1 MGRYRTRAFAANPCL
16 ALAAAVLSL
25 SGCGAML
32 TGHSLRGSPGEFRSG
47 SAADAGSID
56 ARPVADLT
64 GMEIGLPRFFVGVA
78 MARAYPND
86 SALDSATVYDF
97 SMVYDLSSRLAFE
110 ALVGVWDIPDR
121 PLPGAGSTLDMRP
134 LIASLQ
140 VNLLQSPK
148 WRAYAVGGGGI
159 ALNDYELGQPHRTA
173 LMTGSGS
180 TLYNV
185 VVDNCV
191 LVQLGGGVEL
201 YSDADAAITVALEM
215 RYVMGEADVTEQLD
229 ISTTNTDADINIW
242 LLRLN
247 LSWHF

>member
-1 MGRYRTRAFAANPCL
+1 MGRYRARPFPANACL

-32 TGHSLRGSPGEFRSG
+32 TRPSLRGTPAEL
-47 SAADAGSID
+47 ACADAGSID

-86 SALDSATVYDF
+86 STLDSATVYDF
-97 SMVYDLSSRLAFE
+97 SMVYDISSGLALE
-110 ALVGVWDIPDR
+110 TLIGVWDIPDR
-121 PLPGAGSTLDMRP
+121 PLPRAGSTLSMRP

-140 VNLLQSPK
+140 VNLLQSSK
-148 WRAYAVGGGGI
+148 GRAYAVGGGGI
-159 ALNDYELGQPHRTA
+159 SLNDYELGSPHRA
-173 LMTGSGS
+173 AVMISSGS
-180 TLYNV
+180 SLYNV
-185 VVDNCV
+185 EVDNCV
-191 LVQLGGGVEL
+191 LIQLGGGVEL
-201 YSDADAAITVALEM
+201 YSDSDAAITVALEM
-215 RYVMGEADVTEQLD
+215 RYVFGEADVTEQLD
-229 ISTTNTDADINIW
+229 ISTTHTDADINIW